1 MGRKYRAP
9 EDAPVCS
16 AAQLGLALCPCSG
29 TADPQEYAREVERV
43 VGAMMGEAKEVVEKL
58 TVKMRK
64 YSQDQRFEE
73 AGDVLA
79 RIDALET
86 VLRRVQTAR
95 DLIAAGSFEFTPAV
109 ASGVASGVVSSVAV
123 ANISYRIECGLL
135 QATHID
141 GAEFKPVAPPLPRDL
156 SELFHAP
163 TLAPLTAPL
172 ASTPLAAPLAS
183 TPIAPELIDEILCIA
198 RHTARNI

>member
-1 MGRKYRAP
+1 
-9 EDAPVCS
+9 
-16 AAQLGLALCPCSG
+16 
-29 TADPQEYAREVERV
+29 
-43 VGAMMGEAKEVVEKL
+43 MMGEAKEVVEKL
-58 TVKMRK
+58 TIKMRK

-86 VLRRVQTAR
+86 VLRRVKTAR
-95 DLIAAGSFEFTPAV
+95 DLIAAGSFEFTAQ
-109 ASGVASGVVSSVAV
+109 
-123 ANISYRIECGLL
+123 NISYRIECGLL

-163 TLAPLTAPL
+163 TSAL
-172 ASTPLAAPLAS
+172 LAAATSAPAAL
-183 TPIAPELIDEILCIA
+183 TTMPIAPELIDEILCIA
-198 RHTARNI
+198 RHTRTA

>member
-1 MGRKYRAP
+1 
-9 EDAPVCS
+9 
-16 AAQLGLALCPCSG
+16 
-29 TADPQEYAREVERV
+29 
-43 VGAMMGEAKEVVEKL
+43 L
-58 TVKMRK
+58 TIKMRK

-95 DLIAAGSFEFTPAV
+95 DLIAAGSFEFTAQ
-109 ASGVASGVVSSVAV
+109 
-123 ANISYRIECGLL
+123 NISYRIECGLL

-163 TLAPLTAPL
+163 TSAPLTTATPSSPPITPAALTTMPIAP
-172 ASTPLAAPLAS
+172 AAL
-183 TPIAPELIDEILCIA
+183 TTMPIAPELIDEILCIA
-198 RHTARNI
+198 RHTRTT

>member
-1 MGRKYRAP
+1 
-9 EDAPVCS
+9 
-16 AAQLGLALCPCSG
+16 
-29 TADPQEYAREVERV
+29 
-43 VGAMMGEAKEVVEKL
+43 
-58 TVKMRK
+58 MRK

-95 DLIAAGSFEFTPAV
+95 DLIAAGSFEFTAQ
-109 ASGVASGVVSSVAV
+109 
-123 ANISYRIECGLL
+123 NISYRIECGLL

-163 TLAPLTAPL
+163 TLAPTSAPAALT
-172 ASTPLAAPLAS
+172 TM
-183 TPIAPELIDEILCIA
+183 PIAPELIDEILCIA
-198 RHTARNI
+198 RHTRTA

>member
-1 MGRKYRAP
+1 
-9 EDAPVCS
+9 
-16 AAQLGLALCPCSG
+16 
-29 TADPQEYAREVERV
+29 
-43 VGAMMGEAKEVVEKL
+43 
-58 TVKMRK
+58 MRK

-109 ASGVASGVVSSVAV
+109 ASDVASGVVSGVAA

-163 TLAPLTAPL
+163 TSAL
-172 ASTPLAAPLAS
+172 LAAATSAPAAL
-183 TPIAPELIDEILCIA
+183 TTMPIAPELIDEILCIA
-198 RHTARNI
+198 RHTRTA

>member
-1 MGRKYRAP
+1 
-9 EDAPVCS
+9 
-16 AAQLGLALCPCSG
+16 
-29 TADPQEYAREVERV
+29 
-43 VGAMMGEAKEVVEKL
+43 MMGEAKEVVEKL
-58 TVKMRK
+58 TIKMRK

-95 DLIAAGSFEFTPAV
+95 DLIAAGSFEFTAQ
-109 ASGVASGVVSSVAV
+109 
-123 ANISYRIECGLL
+123 NISYRIECGLL

-163 TLAPLTAPL
+163 TSAPL
-172 ASTPLAAPLAS
+172 ASTPLAAPQPSRTPIAPAAL
-183 TPIAPELIDEILCIA
+183 TTMPIAPELIDEILCIA
-198 RHTARNI
+198 RHTRTA

>member
-1 MGRKYRAP
+1 
-9 EDAPVCS
+9 
-16 AAQLGLALCPCSG
+16 
-29 TADPQEYAREVERV
+29 
-43 VGAMMGEAKEVVEKL
+43 VGAMMGDANEVVEKL
-58 TVKMRK
+58 TIKMRK

-95 DLIAAGSFEFTPAV
+95 DLIAAGSFEFTAQ
-109 ASGVASGVVSSVAV
+109 
-123 ANISYRIECGLL
+123 NISYRIECGLL

-141 GAEFKPVAPPLPRDL
+141 GTEFKPVAPPLPRDL

-163 TLAPLTAPL
+163 TLAALT
-172 ASTPLAAPLAS
+172 TM
-183 TPIAPELIDEILCIA
+183 PIAPELIDEILCIA